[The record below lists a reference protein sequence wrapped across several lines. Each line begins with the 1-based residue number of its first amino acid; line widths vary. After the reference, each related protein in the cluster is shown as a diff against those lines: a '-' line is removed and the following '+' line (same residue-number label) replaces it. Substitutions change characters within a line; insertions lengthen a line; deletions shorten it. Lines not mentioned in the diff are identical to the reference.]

1 MIWVKA
7 ALLVTAPLF
16 LALGIVLPLVRFETL
31 YVFSDNPSLLEI
43 VVSLWDEGNP
53 ALGVLVALLSIV
65 FPVVKMTG
73 IAAEAIGAGQGS
85 TSQVLL
91 DRLVP
96 VLSRW
101 SMMDV
106 LLVALVIFAAKTSG
120 IAQAFTQPGLW
131 FYAGS
136 SVLAGVLHGLP
147 KRSVA

>member
-7 ALLVTAPLF
+7 ALLVTAPLL

-85 TSQVLL
+85 SSQVLL

-120 IAQAFTQPGLW
+120 LAQAFTQPGLW

-136 SVLAGVLHGLP
+136 SILAGVLHGLP
-147 KRSVA
+147 KRRGA